1 MKTRAYKVE
10 CAIMAGDVSTPPVW
24 EGPIVVYARDIDR
37 AHDIARRVCERFD
50 CWKWGMWA
58 ATRSIALAEDKI
70 PLSIEDREPVS
81 DRPGVTRRRGYRHI
95 SSICADL
102 STRLKNSDF
111 VYESEG
117 MGVLVQHAL
126 RENEV
131 HQTIPE
137 LLGCDLW
144 RMGVVAMKGSNE
156 GYYVEVFAFGNVT
169 RASEP
174 CRVSAEIFTVK
185 MLTTFEEASDLAA
198 FLQTCF
204 DEG

>member
-1 MKTRAYKVE
+1 MKTRAYRVS
-10 CAIMAGDVSTPPVW
+10 CAVMNGDVSTAPVW
-24 EGPIVVYARDIDR
+24 EGDLIIYARDIDR
-37 AHDIARRVCERFD
+37 VHDVARRVCEGLD

-58 ATRSIALAEDKI
+58 ATRSIALADDKI
-70 PLSIEDREPVS
+70 PLSIEDREPVAGK
-81 DRPGVTRRRGYRHI
+81 PGFTRRRGYRHL

-102 STRLKNSDF
+102 SVRLKNSDF
-111 VYESEG
+111 SYESEG
-117 MGVLVQHAL
+117 MGVLARHAL
-126 RENEV
+126 RENADR
-131 HQTIPE
+131 QTIPE

-144 RMGVVAMKGSNE
+144 RMGVVVMKGSNE
-156 GYYVEVFAFGNVT
+156 GYYVEVFALGNAT
-169 RASEP
+169 RASDP